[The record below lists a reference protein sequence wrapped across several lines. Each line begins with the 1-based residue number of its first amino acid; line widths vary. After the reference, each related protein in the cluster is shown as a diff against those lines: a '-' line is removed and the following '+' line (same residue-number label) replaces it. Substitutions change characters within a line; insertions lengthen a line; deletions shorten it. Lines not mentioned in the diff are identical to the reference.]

1 MKKNDEIVLTIHDL
15 GTDGQGIGKYE
26 GAACF
31 VSGALP
37 GERVRAH
44 IIKVK
49 KNYAVCKLKEI
60 IIPSPMRVKAH
71 CGLFLKCGGCQMQ
84 ELEYF
89 GQLEWKKR
97 RVEDCLGRIGELNDV
112 EVIFPLPSKNI
123 YRYRNKASFPV
134 RKEDG
139 KTAVGLY
146 AYHSHFVVD
155 IDDCLIQY
163 EEVKIVMSQLR
174 VWITKYEVPIY
185 DEQTGEG
192 LLRHVVVRCAK
203 DGTMML
209 ILVIN
214 GEEVPNVRQLLML
227 FNLALPKVKSII
239 LNHNTKNTNV
249 ILGERCTTLYGRDYY
264 LDEICGLEFKVSPDS
279 FLQVNLQQTEALYNS
294 LFKMLK
300 LTKKDTVIDLF
311 CGVGTITL
319 NAAKRAKFAYG
330 IEISE
335 QSVENARFSARLNDV
350 ENTRFEACDAYKI
363 GGRLNELKGE
373 DRVVIVD
380 PPRKGL
386 TEKLIE
392 EITAVSPKK
401 IGYVSCDPATL
412 ARDLKQ
418 FAAFGYNTK
427 QVQPVDMFPQTG
439 HVESVCVLE
448 K

>member
-1 MKKNDEIVLTIHDL
+1 
-15 GTDGQGIGKYE
+15 
-26 GAACF
+26 
-31 VSGALP
+31 
-37 GERVRAH
+37 
-44 IIKVK
+44 
-49 KNYAVCKLKEI
+49 
-60 IIPSPMRVKAH
+60 
-71 CGLFLKCGGCQMQ
+71 MQ

-89 GQLEWKKR
+89 GQLECKKR
-97 RVEDCLGRIGELNDV
+97 RVEDCLKRIGGIENV
-112 EVIFPLPSKNI
+112 EVIFPIPSKEI

-134 RKEDG
+134 KKEDG
-139 KTAVGLY
+139 KTSVGLY

-174 VWITKYEVPIY
+174 VWMTKYEVPIY
-185 DEQTGEG
+185 DEETGEG

-214 GEEVPNVRQLLML
+214 GEEIPNVRQLLML

-249 ILGERCTTLYGRDYY
+249 IMGERNTAIYGRDYY
-264 LDEICGLEFKVSPDS
+264 LEEICGLEFRVSPDS
-279 FLQVNLQQTEALYNS
+279 FLQVNSAQTEALYNS

-319 NAAKRAKFAYG
+319 NAAKHAKFAYG

-335 QSVENARFSARLNDV
+335 QSVENARFSARLNDI
-350 ENTRFEACDAYKI
+350 ENAEFDACDAYEI
-363 GGRLNELKGE
+363 GGRLNKLKGE

-392 EITAVSPKK
+392 EIAAISPKK

-412 ARDLKQ
+412 ARDLKH
-418 FAAFGYNTK
+418 FAALGYNTK
-427 QVQPVDMFPQTG
+427 QVQPVDMFPQTV
-439 HVESVCVLE
+439 HVETVCLMSRDE
-448 K
+448 GK

>member
-1 MKKNDEIVLTIHDL
+1 
-15 GTDGQGIGKYE
+15 
-26 GAACF
+26 
-31 VSGALP
+31 
-37 GERVRAH
+37 
-44 IIKVK
+44 
-49 KNYAVCKLKEI
+49 
-60 IIPSPMRVKAH
+60 
-71 CGLFLKCGGCQMQ
+71 MQ

-89 GQLEWKKR
+89 GQLEWKKS
-97 RVEDCLGRIGELNDV
+97 RVEDCLSRIGGLDDI
-112 EVIFPLPSKNI
+112 EVVFPLPSKNI

-155 IDDCLIQY
+155 VDDCLIQF

-185 DEQTGEG
+185 DEETGEG

-214 GEEVPNVRQLLML
+214 GEGIPNERQLLML

-239 LNHNTKNTNV
+239 LNHNTKDTNV
-249 ILGERCTTLYGRDYY
+249 IMGGRNTVLFGRDYY
-264 LDEICGLEFKVSPDS
+264 LEEICGLEFKVSPDS
-279 FLQVNLQQTEALYNS
+279 FLQVNSAQTEALYNS

-300 LTKKDTVIDLF
+300 LTKEDTVIDLF

-319 NAAKRAKFAYG
+319 CAAKRAKFAYG
-330 IEISE
+330 LDISE
-335 QSVENARFSARLNDV
+335 QSVENARFSARLNDI
-350 ENTRFEACDAYKI
+350 ENAKFLACDAYLLYDK
-363 GGRLNELKGE
+363 LKEFKGE

-386 TEKLIE
+386 TEELTNQIAAIE
-392 EITAVSPKK
+392 PKK

-412 ARDLKQ
+412 ARDLKH
-418 FAAFGYNTK
+418 FDTLGYKTK
-427 QVQPVDMFPQTG
+427 QVQPVDMFPQTV
-439 HVESVCVLE
+439 HVECVALMS
-448 K
+448 KNDGK